1 MYNNQD
7 KHKKHKVLPL
17 KNSIEMIKCEN
28 KSFKFEAKEKLTLI
42 ENSIRI
48 CNANKYLM
56 DIGYYNVH
64 DSITKEFSEIV

>member
-1 MYNNQD
+1 MYDNQER
-7 KHKKHKVLPL
+7 HKKHKVLPL
-17 KNSIEMIKCEN
+17 KNCIDTIKGEN
-28 KSFKFEAKEKLTLI
+28 KAFKFEAKEKLNLI